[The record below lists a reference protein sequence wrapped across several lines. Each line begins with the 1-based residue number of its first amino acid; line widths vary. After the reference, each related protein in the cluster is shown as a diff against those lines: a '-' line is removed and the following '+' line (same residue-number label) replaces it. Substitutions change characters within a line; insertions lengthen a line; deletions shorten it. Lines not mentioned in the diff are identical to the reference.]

1 MSVRYCSYS
10 RATRRI
16 AAAARRD
23 ADTARRTGR
32 GTWPLTFFYKGTR
45 TGRRVGPRRSWGS
58 TGSKALDAAGVTV
71 IAGPFL
77 DFRDPWGN
85 RVEIVGYDSI
95 EFTKA
100 PNVLRGVG
108 LTHLAKTER
117 AKHELAEKG
126 MTAVED

>member
-1 MSVRYCSYS
+1 M
-10 RATRRI
+10 
-16 AAAARRD
+16 
-23 ADTARRTGR
+23 
-32 GTWPLTFFYKGTR
+32 
-45 TGRRVGPRRSWGS
+45 
-58 TGSKALDAAGVTV
+58 